1 MATKAKKQADKV
13 EAPAKEAA
21 AITSIKGFDHEFKCR
36 GFQFEV
42 GKTYEVKGDVKAC
55 RNGFHAVSMDAPL
68 HVWDFYPIIDD
79 EGRLTRYAITEQ
91 TGATDEEK
99 TEKGTKI
106 ASASISIKMELSL
119 PEFIRK
125 AVERIVDLTR
135 GKTAD
140 AAGYSAQIGSSG
152 YYARIGSSG
161 CSAQIGSSGYYAR
174 IGSSGDYAQIG
185 SSGDYAQIG
194 SSGDYAQIGSSGDS
208 AQIGS
213 SGYYARIGSSG
224 CSAQIGS
231 SGDYA
236 RIGSSGD
243 SAQIGSSG
251 DYARIGSSGD
261 SAQIGS
267 SGDSAQIGSSGYYAR
282 IGSSGCS
289 AQIGSSGYYAQIGS
303 SGDYAQI
310 GSSGD
315 SARINSTGRDAVIA
329 SAGPGTTASGID
341 GAWVSLAEFIDG
353 KCVGFATGCI
363 GKDGLKPNTAYRALG
378 GKLVEVE

>member
-13 EAPAKEAA
+13 EAPAKAA
-21 AITSIKGFDHEFKCR
+21 TAITSIKGFDHEFKCR

-42 GKTYEVKGDVKAC
+42 GKTYEVKGEIKAC
-55 RNGFHAVSMDAPL
+55 RNGFHAVSMDDPL

-91 TGATDEEK
+91 AGATDEEK

-106 ASASISIKMELSL
+106 ASASISIKMEISL

-125 AVERIVDLTR
+125 AVERIVDLTSS
-135 GKTAD
+135 KTAD

-152 YYARIGSSG
+152 Y
-161 CSAQIGSSGYYAR
+161 
-174 IGSSGDYAQIG
+174 
-185 SSGDYAQIG
+185 
-194 SSGDYAQIGSSGDS
+194 
-208 AQIGS
+208 
-213 SGYYARIGSSG
+213 
-224 CSAQIGS
+224 
-231 SGDYA
+231 
-236 RIGSSGD
+236 
-243 SAQIGSSG
+243 
-251 DYARIGSSGD
+251 

-267 SGDSAQIGSSGYYAR
+267 SGDSARIGSSGYSAR
-282 IGSSGCS
+282 IGSSGYS
-289 AQIGSSGYYAQIGS
+289 AQIGSSGDSAR
-303 SGDYAQI
+303 I

-315 SARINSTGRDAVIA
+315 SARINSTGQDAVIA
-329 SAGPGTTASGID
+329 SAGSGTTASGID
-341 GAWVSLAEFIDG
+341 GAWISLAEFVDG

>member
-161 CSAQIGSSGYYAR
+161 CSAQIGSSG
-174 IGSSGDYAQIG
+174 D
-185 SSGDYAQIG
+185 
-194 SSGDYAQIGSSGDS
+194 
-208 AQIGS
+208 
-213 SGYYARIGSSG
+213 
-224 CSAQIGS
+224 
-231 SGDYA
+231 
-236 RIGSSGD
+236 
-243 SAQIGSSG
+243 
-251 DYARIGSSGD
+251 
-261 SAQIGS
+261 
-267 SGDSAQIGSSGYYAR
+267 
-282 IGSSGCS
+282 
-289 AQIGSSGYYAQIGS
+289 YAQIGS